1 MRCSS
6 LPEGCR
12 SSVCE
17 LGVASFL
24 NASASASGFWKA
36 SASGFLNAAA
46 SGFLNP
52 LPFSLLFCQV
62 RFYLLLFS

>member
-52 LPFSLLFCQV
+52 LPF
-62 RFYLLLFS
+62 